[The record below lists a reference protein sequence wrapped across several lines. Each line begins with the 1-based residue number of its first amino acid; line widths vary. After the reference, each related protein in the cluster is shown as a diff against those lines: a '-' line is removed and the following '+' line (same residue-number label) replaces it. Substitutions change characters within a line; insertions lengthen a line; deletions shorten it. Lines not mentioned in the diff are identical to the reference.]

1 MTNTLI
7 SFILPMY
14 NVGNYIEKALDSID
28 QQEYKN
34 WECIIIN
41 DGSTDNSQKVAE
53 NYIKGND
60 KFKLISQE
68 NAGSG
73 YARNTGLENAKGE
86 YICFVDPDDFIGS
99 KALINNV
106 DIATSYSPDI
116 IANGYH
122 ELRGEK
128 VITVTP
134 QLEGL
139 YNKKEFIEN
148 FETYK
153 LVGMSSLWNKLYK
166 KQFLTDYNI
175 TFTNQKVGQD
185 TLFNF
190 EAYKYVNS
198 IYIDKNAYY
207 YYNVGR
213 EGSAVNS
220 FKNNKVKYEENIS
233 DAFFKL
239 LKSWGKTDEF
249 EKQMQV
255 LNWRVIFNELLNI
268 NMKDAPYTSIEKV
281 DHLKKLLSKN
291 RYQLMLNTLDYKDI
305 KSGIGRIIFNLLKC
319 NQYKITNQLIKIY
332 LKLY

>member
-1 MTNTLI
+1 M
-7 SFILPMY
+7 
-14 NVGNYIEKALDSID
+14 
-28 QQEYKN
+28 
-34 WECIIIN
+34 
-41 DGSTDNSQKVAE
+41 
-53 NYIKGND
+53 
-60 KFKLISQE
+60 
-68 NAGSG
+68 
-73 YARNTGLENAKGE
+73 
-86 YICFVDPDDFIGS
+86 
-99 KALINNV
+99 
-106 DIATSYSPDI
+106 
-116 IANGYH
+116 
-122 ELRGEK
+122 
-128 VITVTP
+128 
-134 QLEGL
+134 
-139 YNKKEFIEN
+139 
-148 FETYK
+148 
-153 LVGMSSLWNKLYK
+153 
-166 KQFLTDYNI
+166 
-175 TFTNQKVGQD
+175 
-185 TLFNF
+185 
-190 EAYKYVNS
+190 NS

-305 KSGIGRIIFNLLKC
+305 KSGIGRITFNLLKC